1 MTNRIAQLRKDRG
14 LSQAQL
20 AEALEITR
28 QTVISLEGGRYN
40 ASLPLAHRIAVYF
53 GLTIEEIFLFEEDTI

>member
-1 MTNRIAQLRKDRG
+1 MTNRIAQLRRDRG

-28 QTVISLEGGRYN
+28 QTVISLESGRYN
-40 ASLPLAHRIAVYF
+40 ASLPLAHKIARYF
-53 GLTIEEIFLFEEDTI
+53 SLTIEEVFLFDEEG